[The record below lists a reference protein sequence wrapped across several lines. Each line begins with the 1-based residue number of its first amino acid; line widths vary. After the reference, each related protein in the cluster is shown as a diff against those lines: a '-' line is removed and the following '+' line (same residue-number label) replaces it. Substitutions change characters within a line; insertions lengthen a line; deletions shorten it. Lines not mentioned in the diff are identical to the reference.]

1 MEDQPKPTNS
11 GEPEYPPIG
20 PEDVD
25 EHGMIIRIRGEN
37 RFWADGS
44 ENPEIYDYRAG
55 RFLTDREAI
64 HRLTNLE
71 IDNINDKNKQL
82 EE

>member
-1 MEDQPKPTNS
+1 MEDGPKSGDSEDPKYPT
-11 GEPEYPPIG
+11 IG

-25 EHGMIIRIRGEN
+25 KYGMIIRIRGEN
-37 RFWADGS
+37 RFWLDGS
-44 ENPEIYDYRAG
+44 ENPEVYDYRAG

-64 HRLTNLE
+64 QRLNNIAVDNTNDE
-71 IDNINDKNKQL
+71 NKQL